1 MAVNCPFCGAVRA
14 DLFGLSFHLEDDHPK
29 QAHLVV
35 AVSSET
41 LPVIEV
47 DIDRVHTVYGARAQ
61 GE

>member
-1 MAVNCPFCGAVRA
+1 MALNCPFCGAVRA
-14 DLFGLSFHLEDDHPK
+14 DLFGLSLHLDDDHPQ
-29 QAHLVV
+29 QAGLVV

-47 DIDRVHTVYGARAQ
+47 DIDAAHRTYGARAQ